1 MMQAELPVYLLD
13 TNVVSELRKK
23 TRANPGVKAFFR
35 QAVKDDSPLYVS
47 VVSVGE
53 LRRGVEIIRYRGD
66 VAQASVLESWLTT
79 MLETFGETILPID
92 DQVCQVWGRLRVPHP
107 EHALDKLI
115 AATALIHDLT
125 LVTRN
130 VLDFGRTGVRLLNPF
145 E

>member
-1 MMQAELPVYLLD
+1 MQAEPLVYLLD

-23 TRANPGVKAFFR
+23 ARANRGVKAFFR
-35 QAVKDDSPLYVS
+35 HAMKDDRALYLS

-53 LRRGVEIIRYRGD
+53 LRRGVEIMRYRGD
-66 VAQASVLESWLTT
+66 VAQASALESWLTA
-79 MLETFGETILPID
+79 MLASFGETILPID
-92 DQVCQVWGRLRVPHP
+92 DQVCQVLGRLRVPHP

-130 VLDFGRTGVRLLNPF
+130 ALDFDRTGVRLLNPF